1 MVTVKRTATFTRV
14 PAFAELLLDDHATAA
29 TDLAG
34 ILGVHEQDVPASVR
48 SFVGTELLE
57 QAPTSID
64 NTLVDSAFGRR
75 PIGQVG
81 PVFILL
87 WLGALAHIGR
97 LQLLKDNRSVGI
109 DQLPA
114 LLVQKITP
122 LVANLPMG
130 LCHLFDRFISLP
142 LEAEGFTAR
151 FNNS

>member
-1 MVTVKRTATFTRV
+1 M
-14 PAFAELLLDDHATAA
+14 PAFAEVFLAHLTTTATY
-29 TDLAG
+29 LAG
-34 ILGVHEQDVPASVR
+34 VLRVHKQHLSTSIF

-57 QAPTSID
+57 HAPTSID
-64 NTLVDSAFGRR
+64 NTFVQAAFGSRSVR
-75 PIGQVG
+75 EIL
-81 PVFILL
+81 PVLILFR
-87 WLGALAHIGR
+87 LGALAHVDR
-97 LQLLKDNRSVGI
+97 LQLFKNNRSIGI

-130 LCHLFDRFISLP
+130 LCQLFDRFISLP